1 MKSTKAVDFSL
12 VHSLPGLNKPLDYDP
27 SKDRRGPLCLGELIP
42 SLLREADISE
52 ATISDF
58 DDDVGGR
65 ATLPLT
71 TLREFSMLQ
80 FMNAV
85 TDKKG
90 WQTKVFDDHI
100 TEKWKKEAVD
110 SSIAAF
116 VKERSSRS
124 DDDNDDDTNDRS
136 RYSARWSIHT
146 VPRNESRM
154 TDQMATECIAEMRH
168 RAKTSKDSPNGAV
181 FVYNGD
187 VFKSDSAVSEE
198 VRLAL
203 EEHHPGSDSKVL
215 DLVHPSLF
223 PLFYGKTKVLP
234 IGAKATSLQAQDCV
248 KRCGAGV
255 IVDEPAGEDHAYSTK
270 FQWLPC
276 EVDISSEKARILSYI
291 NNLHPEEHPK
301 LYSVIED
308 TKIIGAYRAFC
319 SEPEYDPD
327 PETLDD
333 TWGFQLSELA
343 AEYGEPEEYL
353 EVHLVEVRGEWA
365 RGTRRLVL
373 PEAGEF
379 SPKRLVRPAPF
390 SLRQHVAKDGRPLQV
405 IVKLANIHLTP
416 EKPEYEG
423 GTWHVEG
430 KLVSKSCPRSITICK
445 PISSNERIV
454 ATALYYYSSD
464 NITSSSLAFRQLS
477 ENGRDAAGVHHNL
490 DDYGWLKPVFG
501 LSNYESAVQD
511 VGSVETRQGRLLT
524 FPNILQHRVEPF
536 RLEDRT
542 KLGHRKILALFLVD
556 PNVRVI
562 STAHVPAQRKD
573 WWAQELDQSDA
584 PKFPLRDLPNE
595 LKDCIYSGV
604 EGFPISL
611 EEAKTAREELMEE
624 RKAFLVTHA
633 SDLQDA
639 CRKSPDT

>member
-1 MKSTKAVDFSL
+1 MKATEAVDFSL
-12 VHSLPGLNKPLDYDP
+12 VHSLPGLDKPLDYDP
-27 SKDRRGPLCLGELIP
+27 SKDRRGPLSLGELIP
-42 SLLREADISE
+42 SLLREVDISE

-58 DDDVGGR
+58 DNDGSGR

-71 TLREFSMLQ
+71 TLREFSMPQ

-85 TDKKG
+85 TDKKD
-90 WQTKVFDDHI
+90 WHIKVFDDHI
-100 TEKWKKEAVD
+100 TDKWKKEVVD
-110 SSIAAF
+110 SAIAAF
-116 VKERSSRS
+116 IEERSSHS
-124 DDDNDDDTNDRS
+124 DDDDDRS
-136 RYSARWSIHT
+136 GYSVRWRIHT

-154 TDQMATECIAEMRH
+154 TDQMATECIAELRH
-168 RAKTSKDSPNGAV
+168 RAKTFKDSPNGAV

-187 VFKSDSAVSEE
+187 VFKSDSAVSEK

-203 EEHHPGSDSKVL
+203 EEHVRPLEDVPGKLKDWHPGSDGKVL

-223 PLFYGKTKVLP
+223 PLIYGKTKVLP
-234 IGAKATSLQAQDCV
+234 VGAKVTSLLAQDCG
-248 KRCGAGV
+248 KT
-255 IVDEPAGEDHAYSTK
+255 PAYSTK

-276 EVDISSEKARILSYI
+276 EVDINGEKARILSYI
-291 NNLHPEEHPK
+291 NNLHPEEHPE
-301 LYSVIED
+301 LYSTIED
-308 TKIIGAYRAFC
+308 VLTAAIPLWELTLAGLVDEDYRYTRGYRAFC

-353 EVHLVEVRGEWA
+353 EDHLVEVRGEWA

-373 PEAGEF
+373 PEAAEF
-379 SPKRLVRPAPF
+379 SPKGLVRPAPF

-430 KLVSKSCPRSITICK
+430 KL
-445 PISSNERIV
+445 NEHIV

-477 ENGRDAAGVHHNL
+477 EHGRDADGVRHNL

-501 LSNYESAVQD
+501 LANYESAVQH

-542 KLGHRKILALFLVD
+542 KLGHRKILAVFLVD

-562 STAHVPAQRKD
+562 STAHVPVQRKD
-573 WWAQELDQSDA
+573 WWAREIDQSGP

-595 LKDCIYSGV
+595 LKDCIYGGV

-639 CRKSPDT
+639 TISLCEH